1 MTREEIQRKI
11 IAIAAEYGCVKP
23 EQVTLASH
31 FINDLEYDSLQVVE
45 FTMAVEDE
53 FELSVPDEKAEELMT
68 VGAVVDYVVEQLSAA
83 PSPASTRS

>member
-1 MTREEIQRKI
+1 MTRDEVQQKI

-23 EQVTLASH
+23 EQVTPASH

-53 FELSVPDEKAEELMT
+53 FELSVPDEKAEQLMT
-68 VGAVVDYVVEQLSAA
+68 VGAVVDFVVEQLKSVQAA
-83 PSPASTRS
+83 